1 MIHPAAIV
9 DSKAE
14 IGEGVEIGP
23 YTVVRRDVVIGQG
36 TRIGP
41 HVVIGEGTQLGKNC
55 EIYQFA
61 SVGEPPQAL
70 AYKGEKTYLLM
81 GDHNIVRECVTL
93 NRGTVQGGGKTVI
106 GHNNLFMAYSHVGHD
121 CTLGN
126 QVILANSA
134 ALAGHIILEDYA
146 IVGGLSAVHQFCR
159 VGTHAFVGGVSGV
172 LMDIPPYTLAQG
184 APSRLHGL
192 NTVGI
197 KRHGFSA
204 ETVRALK
211 KAYRIIF
218 RSALTLEKA
227 VKRIEEDEIAKISQV
242 QHLLHFI
249 QNSKRGITR

>member
-1 MIHPAAIV
+1 MIHPTAIV
-9 DSKAE
+9 DPKAE

-61 SVGEPPQAL
+61 SIGESPQAL

-93 NRGTVQGGGKTVI
+93 NRGTLQGGGKTAI

-159 VGTHAFVGGVSGV
+159 LGTHAFVGGVSGV

-184 APSRLHGL
+184 APSRLYGL
-192 NTVGI
+192 NIVGI
-197 KRHGFSA
+197 KRHGFSE

-242 QHLLHFI
+242 QHLLYFI
-249 QNSKRGITR
+249 QNSKRGINR

>member
-1 MIHPAAIV
+1 MIHPTAIV
-9 DSKAE
+9 DLKAE

-23 YTVVRRDVVIGQG
+23 YSIIRRDVVIGQG

-70 AYKGEKTYLLM
+70 AYKGEKTYLVM
-81 GDHNIVRECVTL
+81 GDRNIVRECVTL
-93 NRGTVQGGGKTVI
+93 NRGTIQGGGKTVI

-146 IVGGLSAVHQFCR
+146 IVGGLAAVHQFCR
-159 VGTHAFVGGVSGV
+159 VGTHSFIGGVSGV

-192 NTVGI
+192 NIVGI
-197 KRHGFSA
+197 KRSGFSA